1 MFSQIIGFISTVLK
15 WGINLFIQILT
26 QTGMMGAFL
35 AVFAIICIAR
45 FILMPL
51 LGNGMSKGTTK
62 EKDKD

>member
-1 MFSQIIGFISTVLK
+1 MFSAIIGFISTVLK
-15 WGINLFIQILT
+15 WGLNLFIQLLT

-51 LGNGMSKGTTK
+51 LGSGMTKGSTK
-62 EKDKD
+62 EKEKE